1 MNCNDNIYKCL
12 ECSLIPFY
20 CIKYQNKKIY
30 VEQRCQKNHY
40 YFEEFR
46 SFYNNKKCKNI
57 NNIKNYCEKHNNNF
71 QYYCKDCKIDICLSC
86 SKEHKKHNLIDLSEE
101 IKNFDI
107 NIYKK
112 QIEKAENEL
121 NLFTKNCNKIYLQLQ
136 EFIKDFNLKFKN
148 FLQFNIEQ
156 ISFTKDIINIYNYFN
171 KKKEF
176 SYEIIFNIKNIINFK
191 ELSYEIDEEFSL
203 LTKSQKFY
211 SIINNN
217 YSTFLNTS
225 NTEINIYYQ
234 ISEDEKNYL
243 FNKLPPLKDNVPIIY
258 VNKILLQTCNY
269 YYGECQVN
277 SNIKHGRGIIIY
289 KDGGKFIGYF
299 KNGEVEGFGIK
310 YSKNGEIEYGYW
322 KNDNPIGYRTHY
334 YLNGDILKNKI
345 TENEKDDNENEED
358 QTTYSIYKWTNG
370 DMYKGEW
377 KNNNFE
383 GYGIHYISNGDKYE
397 GEWKKNNKDGLGIKV
412 WSNGKIYSGYWKNDT
427 KNGIGKIIQKTGYR
441 YEGEFKHNNYSGKG
455 ILYGPKNLLY
465 YKGMWKNSN
474 YDGYGID
481 YYSNGLKFI
490 EGNWKKNKSNGFVV
504 HYRPNGFK
512 YFIGESKKSEL
523 SGFGIFY
530 WEEGKVSKGYWKN
543 NKRNGYG
550 ILINDDGS
558 KYFGEFKDN
567 KLEGYGIYYWND
579 GDFYEG
585 EWKNNQRN
593 GYGRFYSNKT
603 KNNLEGVWDVD
614 NFLNN

>member
-1 MNCNDNIYKCL
+1 MNCNNNIYKCL

-46 SFYNNKKCKNI
+46 NFYNNKKCKNI

-71 QYYCKDCKIDICLSC
+71 QFYCKDCKINICLLC
-86 SKEHKKHNLIDLSEE
+86 SNEHKKHNLIDLINEV
-101 IKNFDI
+101 KNFDI

-121 NLFTKNCNKIYLQLQ
+121 NLFTKNCNKIYNQLQ

-156 ISFTKDIINIYNYFN
+156 LSFTKDIINIYNYFN

-176 SYEIIFNIKNIINFK
+176 SYEIIFNIKNIINLK

-211 SIINNN
+211 SIISNN
-217 YSTFLNTS
+217 YNTFLNTS

-234 ISEDEKNYL
+234 ISEKEKNYL
-243 FNKLPPLKDNVPIIY
+243 LNKLPPLKDNIPIIY
-258 VNKILLQTCNY
+258 IDKILLQTCNY

-277 SNIKHGRGIIIY
+277 TNIKHGRGIIVY

-299 KNGEVEGFGIK
+299 KNGVVEGFGIK

-345 TENEKDDNENEED
+345 AENEKEDDEED
-358 QTTYSIYKWTNG
+358 KTTFSIYKWEIYIKENG
-370 DMYKGEW
+370 KTIILKDMEFIIYQMEINMKE
-377 KNNNFE
+377 N
-383 GYGIHYISNGDKYE
+383 
-397 GEWKKNNKDGLGIKV
+397 GIKIIKKDWELKYGQMV
-412 WSNGKIYSGYWKNDT
+412 KYIQDYGKMIPKMGLEKLFKKQDIDMKGNLNIIIIQEEEFYMVLKIYYIIKVCGKI
-427 KNGIGKIIQKTGYR
+427 
-441 YEGEFKHNNYSGKG
+441 
-455 ILYGPKNLLY
+455 
-465 YKGMWKNSN
+465 
-474 YDGYGID
+474 
-481 YYSNGLKFI
+481 
-490 EGNWKKNKSNGFVV
+490 
-504 HYRPNGFK
+504 
-512 YFIGESKKSEL
+512 
-523 SGFGIFY
+523 
-530 WEEGKVSKGYWKN
+530 
-543 NKRNGYG
+543 
-550 ILINDDGS
+550 LIMMVM
-558 KYFGEFKDN
+558 E
-567 KLEGYGIYYWND
+567 
-579 GDFYEG
+579 
-585 EWKNNQRN
+585 
-593 GYGRFYSNKT
+593 
-603 KNNLEGVWDVD
+603 
-614 NFLNN
+614 